1 MKKHHLER
9 NPTPHPQTHRPSDL
23 HIVVRKPA
31 YDYKASLRTNRYWF
45 NNDPI
50 GTHFINALQSTFP
63 DGELFFIQASVDGAR
78 ILRQRGSIDYQL
90 EQDLKS
96 FQQQEAHH
104 SQQHRLWTE
113 ALIQMGYEKLAL
125 YNRDL
130 HGFDVWSRRHIPAKW
145 RLAVTAAAEH
155 YTASLAY
162 LFTHVNQDLLM
173 RSTAPFNS
181 ILLYHA
187 IEEIEHKSVC
197 FDLSQMLTRSYLLR
211 IVSFA
216 FISLDLAI
224 NIYRR
229 MSYLLKKDGLWG
241 WKYRAKVW
249 KYFLGRG
256 GLLKGLFP
264 KAVQYLRPSFHPWM
278 TDERRGIEH
287 IFGNLLIRNQIEPF
301 QFE

>member
-1 MKKHHLER
+1 MKKHHLRR
-9 NPTPHPQTHRPSDL
+9 NPIPRFQIHRPNDL
-23 HIVVRKPA
+23 HIKVRRPT
-31 YDYKASLRTNRYWF
+31 YDYQVPLRTNRYWL

-63 DGELFFIQASVDGAR
+63 DGELFFIQAAVDGAR
-78 ILRQRGSIDYQL
+78 ILRQHGSIGDQL

-113 ALIQMGYEKLAL
+113 ALIQIGYEKLAL

-130 HGFDVWSRRHIPAKW
+130 HTLDVWFRKHVSAKW

-155 YTASLAY
+155 YTASIAY
-162 LFTHVNQDLLM
+162 LFTHVNQDFLM
-173 RSTAPFNS
+173 KADAPFNS
-181 ILLYHA
+181 LLLYHA

-197 FDLSQMLTRSYLLR
+197 FDLSQMLSRSYVLR
-211 IVSFA
+211 IISFV

-224 NIYRR
+224 SIYMR
-229 MSYLLKKDGLWG
+229 MRYLLKKDGLWG
-241 WKYRAKVW
+241 WKYRVRVW
-249 KYFLGRG
+249 KFFLGKG

-264 KAVQYLRPSFHPWM
+264 RIIKYFKPSFYPWM
-278 TDERRGIEH
+278 TDERKGIEH
-287 IFGNLLIRNQIEPF
+287 IFGNLLMKNQIAPF
-301 QFE
+301 EFE